1 MNEQKELMVGTLVEP
16 VKRSRTLVIIIHGLL
31 AHRDQSLLRT
41 VASSLGRAGIASYRF
56 DFSGNGS
63 SEGRFEDST
72 PEKMLHEI
80 EIVISSFQGRY
91 AKVFL
96 FGHCLGGTLALLSAA
111 RPSIHAHGLVLV
123 NAPLH
128 LGSAMERFL
137 TPAQRA
143 QLASVGFTIYSL
155 KRPFGE
161 VPYTIRDTCVNELLA
176 LDPLAIA
183 PHVRCPAL
191 LVHGT
196 ADALVPVSDCE
207 ELFEQLGQ
215 REILLVGGADHNFTV
230 PAHQDTVAAA
240 VTAWVKKQAR

>member
-16 VKRSRTLVIIIHGLL
+16 VKRSKTIVIIFHGLL

-41 VASSLGRAGIASYRF
+41 VASSLGRAGVASYRF

-80 EIVISSFQGRY
+80 ETVISSFQSRY

-111 RPSIHAHGLVLV
+111 RPRIHAHGLVLV
-123 NAPLH
+123 NAPVH
-128 LGSAMERFL
+128 LGGAMERFL
-137 TPAQRA
+137 TSAQRS

-161 VPYTIRDTCVNELLA
+161 VPYTIRDTCVNEMLA

-183 PHVRCPAL
+183 PHVRCPVL

-196 ADALVPVSDCE
+196 ADSLVPVSDSE
-207 ELFEQLGQ
+207 ELFERLEQ
-215 REILLVGGADHNFTV
+215 REILLVGGADHNSTV
-230 PAHQDTVAAA
+230 PAHQDAVAAA
-240 VTAWVKKQAR
+240 VVSWVKKHAR